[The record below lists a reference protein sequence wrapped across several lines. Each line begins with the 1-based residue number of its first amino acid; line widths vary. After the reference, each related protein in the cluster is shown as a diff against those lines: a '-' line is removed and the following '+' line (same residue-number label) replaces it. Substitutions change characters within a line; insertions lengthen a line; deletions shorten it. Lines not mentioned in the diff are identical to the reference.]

1 MKDLALWYSSEAK
14 GARCNRQRAPLMRS
28 TGRALLTIRLSS
40 WMSDWHV
47 FVPAE
52 QSQILVPGSSH
63 AVLELFLPCANPG
76 SIVLLGYLD
85 ASVTEQNRHLIER
98 YSGEEHFHGKRVAKH
113 LRMAA
118 LRRAVSPSDVSQFE

>member
-1 MKDLALWYSSEAK
+1 HATAVRVRSPDVVPPSA
-14 GARCNRQRAPLMRS
+14 GRRPRARLFR
-28 TGRALLTIRLSS
+28 LLTRGRGLT
-40 WMSDWHV
+40 DWPA
-47 FVPAE
+47 FVPID
-52 QSQILVPGSSH
+52 QGQFLFPCPSH
-63 AVLELFLPCANPG
+63 AVLQLFLTCANPW

-85 ASVTEQNRHLIER
+85 ASVPEQNRHLIER